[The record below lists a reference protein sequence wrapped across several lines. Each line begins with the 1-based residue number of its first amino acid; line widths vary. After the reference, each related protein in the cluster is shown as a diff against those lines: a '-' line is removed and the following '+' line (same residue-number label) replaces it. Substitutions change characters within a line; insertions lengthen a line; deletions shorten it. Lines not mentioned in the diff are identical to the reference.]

1 MAFYELE
8 TGFTATAAANTQ
20 VVLTLSG
27 AQGQQKAIKAIYAYF
42 TGSAGTGDLTI
53 EAPSGTVM
61 QRHPVVSNALKIEF
75 PGDGIRAKNNT
86 NLVIKLAAG
95 GAGAIGVINV
105 IPATGYRPY

>member
-1 MAFYELE
+1 MAYFDIE
-8 TGFTATAAANTQ
+8 TGHTATAAANTA
-20 VVLTLSG
+20 VILTLTG

-42 TGSAGTGDLTI
+42 TGAAGTGDLTI
-53 EAPSGTVM
+53 ESPSGTVM

-86 NLVIKLAAG
+86 NLVIRLAAG

-105 IPATGYRPY
+105 LPSTGYRPY